1 MLFFIIILL
10 RNSIH
15 WLSKNTID
23 ECILSVAFV
32 CFSLMI
38 LYKKKTFIVMFSVK
52 LYYVSVRELCAS
64 VCVLVSYIFLII
76 KRPR

>member
-1 MLFFIIILL
+1 
-10 RNSIH
+10 
-15 WLSKNTID
+15 
-23 ECILSVAFV
+23 
-32 CFSLMI
+32 
-38 LYKKKTFIVMFSVK
+38 MFSVK